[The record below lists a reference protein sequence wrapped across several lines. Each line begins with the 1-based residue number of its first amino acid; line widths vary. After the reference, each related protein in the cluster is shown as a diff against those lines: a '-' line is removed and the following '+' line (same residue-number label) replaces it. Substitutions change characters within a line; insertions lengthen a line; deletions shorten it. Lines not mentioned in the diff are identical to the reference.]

1 MTNEIFFIASR
12 ANKCDF
18 LCFIASDME
27 RFLCYEISG
36 VTQLGHPPS
45 SNLLK
50 SIANMYFS
58 DTLWKPKS
66 RAILLDTFLCVLM
79 WMDGGSASDWYVLSQ
94 SVSSALRVNQ
104 INIISVEESF
114 VGNINVEFTQDS
126 NRVIG

>member
-1 MTNEIFFIASR
+1 
-12 ANKCDF
+12 
-18 LCFIASDME
+18 
-27 RFLCYEISG
+27 
-36 VTQLGHPPS
+36 
-45 SNLLK
+45 
-50 SIANMYFS
+50 
-58 DTLWKPKS
+58 
-66 RAILLDTFLCVLM
+66 M